1 MRGVGRTLD
10 HVPHQC
16 RVHLGTVLRVGEV
29 LRALSTVFFCSHS
42 FAGGRTCCTDDDGA
56 SSVGL
61 SDTVLGLVNAKEQR
75 ALQEA
80 EERRFDA
87 EIQTRLRDVT
97 RLEALSPLGPVHGRV
112 TGGAK
117 MVVTGDPAIEFAVS
131 CYVDASC
138 CRHCRVCIALCVS
151 MRCCWGSYCKGTH
164 PRHISLH
171 VEPPSA

>member
-1 MRGVGRTLD
+1 MRCWKAFGPCPRSVQSPFRQSVACKRGIE
-10 HVPHQC
+10 
-16 RVHLGTVLRVGEV
+16 G
-29 LRALSTVFFCSHS
+29 ALLCAVFSSHS

-97 RLEALSPLGPVHGRV
+97 RLEALSPLGPAHGRV

-131 CYVDASC
+131 CFVATS
-138 CRHCRVCIALCVS
+138 
-151 MRCCWGSYCKGTH
+151 
-164 PRHISLH
+164 
-171 VEPPSA
+171 